1 MNAVVSLLN
10 LTPNLKELPYS
21 SALVFEL
28 RKDRNNKFY
37 VKVLV
42 KSNSYDEPFSLNQ
55 ATVYGKFLVIFWK
68 ILIN

>member
-28 RKDRNNKFY
+28 RKDGLHKFY
-37 VKVLV
+37 VKVLL
-42 KSNSYDEPFSLNQ
+42 KSNSYDEPFSLSQ
-55 ATVYGKFLVIFWK
+55 ATVDGKFLVIFWK
-68 ILIN
+68 IKIS